1 MSIKIT
7 VILVCL
13 DDFYGG
19 PFLSNPNL
27 RSESSDGTRTN
38 ASSNRRTRSSE
49 EVGTRIETNSISLA
63 VARNSS
69 SKSNDLPPK
78 YEDETLP
85 PSYDEA
91 LALALLT
98 NNEIRSD

>member
-1 MSIKIT
+1 MSIKMT
-7 VILVCL
+7 VILVCM

-27 RSESSDGTRTN
+27 RSESSDGARN
-38 ASSNRRTRSSE
+38 QASSSRRTRSSG
-49 EVGTRIETNSISLA
+49 EVGTRMETTSISLN
-63 VARNSS
+63 VARHSS

-91 LALALLT
+91 LALASLT
-98 NNEIRSD
+98 NYEIRSD